1 MFSREICK
9 VFKSAF
15 KNAFFK
21 EYLQWLLLQ
30 RIDLHWSKYIRGC
43 WMTLLPCHGGIVTNV
58 SDHTWLECAT
68 ILIVLDLISWLS
80 VRFGKNLYLSSKSL
94 IDINMFREILVFLKI
109 LYIKKRKE
117 YFSLVLPA
125 FTLNFRKEIFKQ
137 VINVDHSRLFLL
149 AESVYDKCE
158 YKRKQQKQPPE
169 VLY

>member
-109 LYIKKRKE
+109 LYIKKKKRIFFVGIASFYIK
-117 YFSLVLPA
+117 FSKG
-125 FTLNFRKEIFKQ
+125 NFQTSDQCWSF
-137 VINVDHSRLFLL
+137 
-149 AESVYDKCE
+149 
-158 YKRKQQKQPPE
+158 
-169 VLY
+169 